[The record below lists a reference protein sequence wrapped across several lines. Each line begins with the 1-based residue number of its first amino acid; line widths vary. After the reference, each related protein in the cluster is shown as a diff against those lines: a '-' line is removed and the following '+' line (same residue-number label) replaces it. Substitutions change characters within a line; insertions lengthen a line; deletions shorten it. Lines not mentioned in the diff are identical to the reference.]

1 MEGEGDE
8 PLLGAVVE
16 VAFESPSFCDACFDD
31 PCSRVFGLLEL
42 GAQFGKES
50 LVLERESSC
59 ARHAVEQCGVLAKR
73 CVVHE
78 RSDFAAVTLEE
89 GDRSSCNRRDVDL
102 FSVDVDIFVGVWEPV
117 AELEGRV
124 A

>member
-16 VAFESPSFCDACFDD
+16 VAFESASFRDACFDD
-31 PCSRVFGLLEL
+31 PCSRVFDLLEL
-42 GAQFGKES
+42 RAQFGKES
-50 LVLERESSC
+50 LVLEREAGC
-59 ARHAVEQCGVLAKR
+59 ARDPFEEGGVLAQR

-78 RSDFAAVTLEE
+78 RSDLAAVTFQER
-89 GDRSSCNRRDVDL
+89 DRSSCDRRDDDL
-102 FSVDVDIFVGVWEPV
+102 FSVDIDVFAGVGEPV
-117 AELEGRV
+117 AELEGWV